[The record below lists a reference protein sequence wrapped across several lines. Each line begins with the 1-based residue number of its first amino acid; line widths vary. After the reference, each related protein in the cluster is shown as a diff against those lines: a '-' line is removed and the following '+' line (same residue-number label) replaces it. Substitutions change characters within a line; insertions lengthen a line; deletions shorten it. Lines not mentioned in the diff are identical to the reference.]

1 MEFLMSI
8 FFILILLFLGFVIFW
23 WIGLFVPDDK
33 DMEVLKKDCLY
44 DIWNLSFYFIS
55 PITFTNIAILLCICI
70 IVILIMKYIA
80 PMLYV
85 KTILFIKKYRKNIS
99 CDSLLL
105 ISRCLDRLLS
115 KWKDTIITNLED
127 MNGNFNANTFYPCFV
142 IGSCGSVFHHQMAVL

>member
-1 MEFLMSI
+1 MQGQCSLKRIIPTKQYGGRIMEFLMSI

-33 DMEVLKKDCLY
+33 DMGVLKKIVYTIFGILVF
-44 DIWNLSFYFIS
+44 ILSP

-85 KTILFIKKYRKNIS
+85 KTILFIKKYRKNIVEIL
-99 CDSLLL
+99 CSLLL
-105 ISRCLDRLLS
+105 VALIGCLV
-115 KWKDTIITNLED
+115 
-127 MNGNFNANTFYPCFV
+127 NGK
-142 IGSCGSVFHHQMAVL
+142 IQ